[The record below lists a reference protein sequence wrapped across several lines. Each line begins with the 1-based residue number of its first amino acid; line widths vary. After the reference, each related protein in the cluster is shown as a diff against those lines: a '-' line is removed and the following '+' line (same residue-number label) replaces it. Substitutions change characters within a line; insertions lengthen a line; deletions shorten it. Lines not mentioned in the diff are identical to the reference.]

1 MINTYANYMRLVKEL
16 EQEQTS
22 HAETRKLLLKACN
35 ERDDAEQA
43 LSHAYYL
50 ITGKSPEWSNLFGHA
65 EALEEIDTAQYLL
78 RTEIASFKRLERE
91 QETELMPHDDLD
103 KMRGEVDAAIRDC
116 YLALG
121 MGENVAF
128 RALRKAVADRLTKK
142 ATPEP
147 VAPALDYKNSMRG
160 QINAREH
167 PDGAQRRA
175 TAPEPVPQ
183 QDDADVKEAK
193 AQLVSCMMDAYFEA
207 SREPYSYPPNKVK
220 GMTAALDIVLHKS
233 CGFYDALDKHVRNG
247 VIAAAV
253 DIGRHHQ
260 ELIRMSEKEAYAD
273 TTGEISPQEK
283 ASQLPPAPT
292 VAPR

>member
-128 RALRKAVADRLTKK
+128 RKAVADRLTKK

-147 VAPALDYKNSMRG
+147 VAPD
-160 QINAREH
+160 
-167 PDGAQRRA
+167 P
-175 TAPEPVPQ
+175 
-183 QDDADVKEAK
+183 
-193 AQLVSCMMDAYFEA
+193 
-207 SREPYSYPPNKVK
+207 
-220 GMTAALDIVLHKS
+220 

-283 ASQLPPAPT
+283 ASQ
-292 VAPR
+292 